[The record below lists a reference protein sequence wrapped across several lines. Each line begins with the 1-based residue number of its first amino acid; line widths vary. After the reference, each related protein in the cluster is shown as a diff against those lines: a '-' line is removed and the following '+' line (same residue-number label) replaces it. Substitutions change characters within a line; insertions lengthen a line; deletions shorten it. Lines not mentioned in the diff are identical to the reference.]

1 MERVAIVRDAETEE
15 PIRSESVVLSA
26 EEYEDLLDQIE
37 FLTELNQAQ
46 LEVAAGE
53 TLSREEALAYIRARL
68 GG

>member
-15 PIRSESVVLSA
+15 AIRSESVVLSA
-26 EEYEDLLDQIE
+26 EEYDDLLDQIE

-53 TLSREEALAYIRARL
+53 TLSYEEALAYIRARL

>member
-15 PIRSESVVLSA
+15 AIRSESVVLSA
-26 EEYEDLLDQIE
+26 EEYDDLLDQIE

-53 TLSREEALAYIRARL
+53 TLSHEEALAYFRARL